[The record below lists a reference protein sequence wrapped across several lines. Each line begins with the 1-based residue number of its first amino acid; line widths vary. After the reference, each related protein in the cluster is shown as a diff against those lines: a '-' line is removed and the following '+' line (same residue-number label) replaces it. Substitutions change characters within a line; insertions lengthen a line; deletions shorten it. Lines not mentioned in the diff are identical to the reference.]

1 MRSQFDLVRFLRV
14 GTLQVVADSIDP
26 SKEGTDWTAD
36 EVAVLVG
43 SYFLM
48 LAEER
53 AGRDYNKSE
62 YRRSV
67 IAAIGRKPGSIE
79 RKLQNVSAILDEIG
93 VPWIN
98 GYKPLPHYQDALVA
112 VVEQHLLRHPELF
125 TIGAGPLRVP
135 DESDILVAPP
145 AFLNS
150 DPEQRPWAIRRLVGK
165 FDPAARDARNR
176 DLGRAGEEFVV
187 AFERRRL
194 ERAGKPKLAKDVRWV
209 SELEGDGLGYDVQSF
224 DADSGEPRLLEI
236 KTTCGSERTPFWMS
250 RRECDVATEQ
260 SGIYRVR
267 RVFHFRNEVKM
278 FDIAPPLEAALRL
291 TPTTFVATP
300 R

>member
-1 MRSQFDLVRFLRV
+1 
-14 GTLQVVADSIDP
+14 VVSDGIDA

-62 YRRSV
+62 YRRNV

-79 RKLQNVSAILDEIG
+79 RKLQNVSAVLDEIG
-93 VPWIN
+93 IPWIQ
-98 GYKPLPHYQDALVA
+98 GYKPLAHYQDSLVA
-112 VVEQHLLRHPELF
+112 VVEQQLLREPELF
-125 TIGAGPLRVP
+125 VADGARPLPVRN
-135 DESDILVAPP
+135 ENEILVAPP

-150 DPEQRPWAIRRLVGK
+150 DPESRPAAIRRLIGK

-187 AFERRRL
+187 GFERHRL
-194 ERAGKPKLAKDVRWV
+194 EKAGRDDLARDVRWV
-209 SELEGDGLGYDVQSF
+209 SDLDGDGYGYDVKSF
-224 DADSGEPRLLEI
+224 ETDGQQRLLEI
-236 KTTCGSERTPFWMS
+236 KTTCGNERTPFWMS
-250 RRECDVATEQ
+250 KRECDVAAEKHD
-260 SGIYRVR
+260 IYRIR

-278 FDIAPPLEAALRL
+278 FDIAPPLEARLLL
-291 TPTTFVATP
+291 TPATFMAAP

>member
-1 MRSQFDLVRFLRV
+1 MAVD
-14 GTLQVVADSIDP
+14 GIDP

-36 EVAVLVG
+36 EIAVLVG

-53 AGRDYNKSE
+53 AGREYNKSE
-62 YRRSV
+62 YRRGV

-79 RKLQNVSAILDEIG
+79 RKLQNVSAVLDEIG
-93 VPWIN
+93 VPWIQ

-112 VVEQHLLRHPELF
+112 VVEQQLLHHPELF
-125 TIGAGPLRVP
+125 TIGAEPLRVR
-135 DESDILVAPP
+135 DENDIMVAPP

-150 DPEQRPWAIRRLVGK
+150 DPEHRPAAIRRLVGK

-187 AFERRRL
+187 GFERRQL
-194 ERAGKPKLAKDVRWV
+194 EKAGKSNLAKEVRWV
-209 SELEGDGLGYDVQSF
+209 SDLDGDGFGYDVHSF
-224 DADSGEPRLLEI
+224 DVETEEPRLLEI
-236 KTTCGSERTPFWMS
+236 KTTCGNERTPFWMTK
-250 RRECDVATEQ
+250 RECDVAAEQ
-260 SGIYRVR
+260 GGIYRVR

-278 FDIAPPLEAALRL
+278 FDIAPPLESALRL
-291 TPTTFVATP
+291 TATTFMATP

>member
-1 MRSQFDLVRFLRV
+1 MR
-14 GTLQVVADSIDP
+14 QVASDGIDA

-53 AGRDYNKSE
+53 VGRDYNKSE
-62 YRRSV
+62 YRRGV

-79 RKLQNVSAILDEIG
+79 RKLQNVSAVLDEIG
-93 VPWIN
+93 IPWIQ

-112 VVEQHLLRHPELF
+112 VVEQQLLHHAELF
-125 TIGAGPLRVP
+125 EAAAVGPLWVR
-135 DESDILVAPP
+135 DENEILVAPP
-145 AFLNS
+145 PLLNS
-150 DPEQRPWAIRRLVGK
+150 DPESRPAAIRRLVGK

-187 AFERRRL
+187 GFERRRL
-194 ERAGKPKLAKDVRWV
+194 ERAGRDDLASVVRWV
-209 SELEGDGLGYDVQSF
+209 SDVDGDGYGYDVQSF
-224 DADSGEPRLLEI
+224 ETDGQERLLEI
-236 KTTCGSERTPFWMS
+236 KTTCGNERTPFWMS
-250 RRECDVATEQ
+250 KRECDVAAEKRD
-260 SGIYRVR
+260 IYRVR

-278 FDIAPPLEAALRL
+278 FDIAPPLEQRLLL
-291 TPTTFVATP
+291 TPTTFMASP

>member
-1 MRSQFDLVRFLRV
+1 V
-14 GTLQVVADSIDP
+14 TADGIDP
-26 SKEGTDWTAD
+26 SKEGTEWTAD

-53 AGRDYNKSE
+53 AAREYNKSE
-62 YRRSV
+62 YRRGV

-79 RKLQNVSAILDEIG
+79 RKLQNVSAVLDEIG
-93 VPWIN
+93 VPWIQ

-112 VVEQHLLRHPELF
+112 LVEQQLLQHPELF
-125 TIGAGPLRVP
+125 TTARAGPLRVRGE
-135 DESDILVAPP
+135 DEILVAPP

-150 DPEQRPWAIRRLVGK
+150 DPEHRPAAIRRLVGK

-187 AFERRRL
+187 DFERRRL
-194 ERAGKPKLAKDVRWV
+194 EKAGKPSLAKDVRWV
-209 SELEGDGLGYDVQSF
+209 SDLDGDGYGYDVQSF
-224 DADSGEPRLLEI
+224 DAESEEPRLLEI
-236 KTTCGSERTPFWMS
+236 KTTCGNERTPFWMTK
-250 RRECDVATEQ
+250 RECEVAVEQ
-260 SGIYRVR
+260 DGIYRIR
-267 RVFHFRNEVKM
+267 RVYHFRNEVKM
-278 FDIAPPLEAALRL
+278 FDIAPPLESGLRMTAA
-291 TPTTFVATP
+291 TFTATP

>member
-1 MRSQFDLVRFLRV
+1 MALT
-14 GTLQVVADSIDP
+14 GIDV
-26 SKEGTDWTAD
+26 SKEGADWTAG

-62 YRRSV
+62 YRRGV

-79 RKLQNVSAILDEIG
+79 RKLQNVSAVLDEIG
-93 VPWIN
+93 IPWIQ

-112 VVEQHLLRHPELF
+112 VVEQQLLQHPELF
-125 TIGAGPLRVP
+125 VAARPGPLRVR
-135 DESDILVAPP
+135 DDDDILVAPP

-150 DPEQRPWAIRRLVGK
+150 DPESRPAAIRRLVGK

-176 DLGRAGEEFVV
+176 DLGKAGEEFVV
-187 AFERRRL
+187 GFERRRL
-194 ERAGKPKLAKDVRWV
+194 ERAGRDDLAKNVRWV
-209 SELEGDGLGYDVQSF
+209 SDVDGDGYGYDVQSF
-224 DADSGEPRLLEI
+224 ETDGEQRLLEI
-236 KTTCGSERTPFWMS
+236 KTTCGNERTPFWMTK
-250 RRECDVATEQ
+250 RECDVAAEQ
-260 SGIYRVR
+260 GGIYRIR
-267 RVFHFRNEVKM
+267 RVFHFRNQVKM
-278 FDIAPPLEAALRL
+278 FDIAPPLEARLLL
-291 TPTTFVATP
+291 TPATFMAAV

>member
-1 MRSQFDLVRFLRV
+1 
-14 GTLQVVADSIDP
+14 VALDGIDA

-79 RKLQNVSAILDEIG
+79 RKLQNVSAVLDEIG
-93 VPWIN
+93 VPWIQ
-98 GYKPLPHYQDALVA
+98 GYKPLAHYQDALVA
-112 VVEQHLLRHPELF
+112 VVEQQLLRHPELF
-125 TIGAGPLRVP
+125 VAAGAGPQRVR
-135 DESDILVAPP
+135 DENEILVAPP

-150 DPEQRPWAIRRLVGK
+150 DPESRPAAIRRLVGK

-176 DLGRAGEEFVV
+176 DLGKAGEKFVV
-187 AFERRRL
+187 GFERRRL
-194 ERAGKPKLAKDVRWV
+194 ERAGRDDLAKDVRWV
-209 SELEGDGLGYDVQSF
+209 SDLDGDGYGYDVQSF
-224 DADSGEPRLLEI
+224 ETDGEERLLEI
-236 KTTCGSERTPFWMS
+236 KTTCGNERTPFWMTK
-250 RRECDVATEQ
+250 RECDVAAEQ
-260 SGIYRVR
+260 GGIYRIR

-278 FDIAPPLEAALRL
+278 FDIAPPLATSLLL
-291 TPTTFVATP
+291 TPATFMAAP

>member
-1 MRSQFDLVRFLRV
+1 
-14 GTLQVVADSIDP
+14 VAVDGIDA
-26 SKEGTDWTAD
+26 SKEGTDWTAG

-62 YRRSV
+62 YRRGV

-79 RKLQNVSAILDEIG
+79 RKLQNVSAVLDELG
-93 VPWIN
+93 VPWIQ
-98 GYKPLPHYQDALVA
+98 GHKPLPHYQDALVD
-112 VVEQHLLRHPELF
+112 VVEQHWLLHPELF
-125 TIGAGPLRVP
+125 VAEGAGPLRAREE
-135 DESDILVAPP
+135 DEILVAPP

-150 DPEQRPWAIRRLVGK
+150 DPESRPAAIRRLVGK

-187 AFERRRL
+187 AFERRQL
-194 ERAGKPKLAKDVRWV
+194 EKAGKGNLAKDVRWV
-209 SELEGDGLGYDVQSF
+209 SDLDGDGYGYDVQSF
-224 DADSGEPRLLEI
+224 DPDTGADRLLEI
-236 KTTCGSERTPFWMS
+236 KTTCGNERTPFWMTK
-250 RRECDVATEQ
+250 RECDVAAEQ
-260 SGIYRVR
+260 GGIYRVR
-267 RVFHFRNEVKM
+267 RIFHFRNEVKM
-278 FDIAPPLEAALRL
+278 FDIAPPLESRLLL
-291 TPTTFVATP
+291 TPATFMAAP